1 MSLIPRTT
9 RTSQGITNFPFSC
22 IVFTLVFT
30 GTTAFPSLMAMVMM
44 VVMMS
49 YLVHGIEFPRTMN
62 EL

>member
-1 MSLIPRTT
+1 MSLIPRTI
-9 RTSQGITNFPFSC
+9 RTSQGITDFPFSR
-22 IVFTLVFT
+22 IVFTLMPT
-30 GTTAFPSLMAMVMM
+30 GATAFPSLMAMVMM